1 MLFYYNVKS
10 VWFDF
15 KWVDEGCAGKSR
27 RYLYNTCILV
37 GRRLKSKIIK
47 KKFVRNDN
55 IDNIS
60 TSRYSY
66 ITTSRAHYYI
76 IILCGSYHYRFD
88 KIDCFTII
96 IVILIINNYN
106 IISKSQTP
114 RQWFVVCRAHVD
126 TYRYYWYQ

>member
-1 MLFYYNVKS
+1 MPVNRVGTFI
-10 VWFDF
+10 F
-15 KWVDEGCAGKSR
+15 
-27 RYLYNTCILV
+27 YNTCILV

-55 IDNIS
+55 IDTIS
-60 TSRYSY
+60 TSRYSD
-66 ITTSRAHYYI
+66 ITTSRVHYYI

-114 RQWFVVCRAHVD
+114 RQ
-126 TYRYYWYQ
+126 